1 MHVKTKKL
9 TFLGLLLALAVI
21 FQLAGAY
28 IESSTLFFLAASS
41 FCLGIAIYET
51 SLRSGACFFIGAAA
65 LSFFLS
71 PNKFYCFTYC
81 GFCIY
86 IYFIEV
92 LRKKTHLIEHM
103 FLLWLIKFLFYNTA
117 FVAPALL
124 FFREFLFSGAVTW
137 NIWVYLGVIAAAQV
151 LLVIFDLV
159 YRRCVPGY
167 WVQLKNR
174 LRLDI

>member
-1 MHVKTKKL
+1 MHVNTKKL

-21 FQLAGAY
+21 FQLAGSY

-51 SLRSGACFFIGAAA
+51 SLRLGACFFIGAAA

-71 PNKFYCFTYC
+71 PNKFYCFTYG

-86 IYFIEV
+86 IYLIEF
-92 LRKKTHLIEHM
+92 LRKKTHVFEHM
-103 FLLWLIKFLFYNTA
+103 FLFWLIKLLFYNAA

-124 FFREFLFSGAVTW
+124 FFRDFLLSGAVTW
-137 NIWVYLGVIAAAQV
+137 NIWIYLGVIAAAQV
-151 LLVIFDLV
+151 LLVIFDLA

-167 WVQLKNR
+167 WVELKKR
-174 LRLDI
+174 LRLEI